1 MRPSALAGLG
11 LLAFAVS
18 CAPTSTGGAETPQA
32 STTQPRTCFT
42 VQQVNNF
49 RSGRT
54 GQVFLRVGSND
65 VYELDGAAC
74 PDMDNAIRMALVP
87 DSAGLAGSRICAD
100 DWARIV
106 VPGTAQPRTVCRVRV
121 SRKLT
126 PAEVEALP
134 AAHRP

>member
-1 MRPSALAGLG
+1 MRLPVLAGLG
-11 LLAFAVS
+11 LLAFAAS
-18 CAPTSTGGAETPQA
+18 CAPTTSGDAGTPQA
-32 STTQPRTCFT
+32 STQPRTCFT

-49 RSGRT
+49 RQGRT

-74 PDMDNAIRMALVP
+74 PDMDNAIRMSLIP

-106 VPGTAQPRTVCRVRV
+106 VPGTAQPRTICRVRV

-134 AAHRP
+134 AAHQP